1 MLKIDC
7 EKIFKDKEKE
17 FKLKV
22 KFEVNEG
29 EFFAIFGK
37 SGSGKTTLLRII
49 AGFEKAQ
56 GICTFN
62 DTIFFDKN
70 KFLSVQKRNIGFVFQ
85 DYALFE
91 NMSVEQNLLYA
102 KNDIYF
108 ANELLE
114 LLNLNKYKKSH
125 ILELSGGQK
134 QRVALARTLM
144 RKPKLLLL
152 DEPFS
157 ALDNEI
163 KLHLQEYLLNIHK
176 TYKITTILIS
186 HDVSEVYKL
195 ADKIIVLENGNLIKQ
210 GTPNEIFLKTQ
221 GSQKFAIK
229 ARILKLQKQDSI
241 IIAILSIGSQIT
253 QVALSPLEAYKFK
266 ENDEV
271 ILSQKAFS
279 LNLNKLP

>member
-1 MLKIDC
+1 MLKLDF
-7 EKIFKDKEKE
+7 EKIFKNKEKE

-22 KFEVNEG
+22 KFEVKEG
-29 EFFAIFGK
+29 EFCAIFGK
-37 SGSGKTTLLRII
+37 SGSGKTTLLRIL
-49 AGFEKAQ
+49 AGFEKAR

-62 DTIFFDKN
+62 NTIFFDDKN
-70 KFLSVQKRNIGFVFQ
+70 FLSPQKRKLGFVFQ

-91 NMSVEQNLLYA
+91 NMNVEQNLLFA
-102 KNDIYF
+102 KKDLKF

-114 LLNLNKYKKSH
+114 LLDLSKHKKSH

-134 QRVALARTLM
+134 QRVALARAIM
-144 RKPKLLLL
+144 QKPKLLLL

-163 KLHLQEYLLNIHK
+163 KLHLHDYLLNIHK

-195 ADKIIVLENGNLIKQ
+195 ANKVIILENGAIIKE
-210 GTPNEIFLKTQ
+210 GSPNEVFLKTQ

-241 IIAILSIGSQIT
+241 FIAILAIGNQIS
-253 QVALSPLEAYKFK
+253 QVALSPLEAKDFK

-271 ILSQKAFS
+271 LLSQKAFA
-279 LNLNKLP
+279 LNLSKV